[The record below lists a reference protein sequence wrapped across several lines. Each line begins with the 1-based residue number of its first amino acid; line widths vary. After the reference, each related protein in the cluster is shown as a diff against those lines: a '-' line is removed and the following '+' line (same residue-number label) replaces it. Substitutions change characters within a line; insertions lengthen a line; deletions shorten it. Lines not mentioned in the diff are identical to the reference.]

1 MKELM
6 MKLVW
11 PVFPRV
17 TLRDET
23 ILILFED
30 GKTMVWGVEEDP
42 AKRELVIMDIQEGL
56 RAIKFLS
63 DSLKEYV
70 ETLFAVLVER
80 GFSDAQKDEYLRDAI
95 RNYVTTVV
103 NTPCSEQ
110 VKTITLKNP
119 FDLFYIN

>member
-110 VKTITLKNP
+110 VKTIALKNP
-119 FDLFYIN
+119 FDLFYIS

>member
-1 MKELM
+1 MKELT

-11 PVFPRV
+11 PDFPRV

-42 AKRELVIMDIQEGL
+42 AKRKLVIMDIQEGL

-70 ETLFAVLVER
+70 ETLFAVLVKR

-95 RNYVTTVV
+95 RSYVTTVV

-110 VKTITLKNP
+110 VKTIALKNP
-119 FDLFYIN
+119 FDLFYIS